1 MITSQ
6 LLHPASIVVVGASNN
21 VHKPGGAIL
30 KNLLSGGYAGELRA
44 VNPKETEVQG
54 LAAFADVKELPDTDL
69 AILAIPAV
77 LCPDVVEVLAAEKQ
91 VKAFIILS
99 AGFGEETPEGAALED
114 RILETVNRYGASLI
128 GPNCIGFMNS
138 WHHSVFSQPIPQL
151 HPQGVDLIS
160 SSGATAVF
168 ILESAVT
175 KGLQFNSVWSVGN
188 AKQIGVEDVLQY
200 MDEQFNPETDSRIK
214 LLYIESIGDPDRL
227 LFHASSLIKKG
238 CKIAAIKA
246 GSSESGS
253 RAASSHTGAIAS
265 SDSAV
270 EALFRKAGIV
280 RCYSREELTTVGCIF
295 TLPELKGKNFAIITH
310 AGGPGVMLTDALSKG
325 GLNVPKLEGPVAE
338 ELKSK
343 LFPGA
348 AVGNPI
354 DILATGT
361 PEHLRLCLEYCEEKF
376 DNIDAVMAIFGT
388 PGLVTMFEMYDVLHE
403 KMQTCRKPIFPI
415 LPSVNTAGAEVA
427 AFLAKGH
434 VNFADEVTLGTAL
447 SRIMNAPRPA
457 NNEIELFGVDVPRI
471 RRIIDSISED
481 GYIAPHYVQAL
492 LRSAGIPVVEEFVSD
507 RKEEVLAFARRVG
520 FPVVAKVVGPVHKSD
535 VGGVV
540 LNIKGEQH
548 LALEFDRMMQI
559 PAAHSIMVQ
568 PMLKGTEL
576 FIGAK
581 YEEKFGH
588 VVLCGLGGI
597 FVEVLKDVSSGLAPL
612 SYEEAYSMIHSL
624 RAYKIIKGTRGQKG
638 VNEDKFA
645 EIIVRL
651 STLLRFATEIKEL
664 DLNPLLA
671 TEKQV
676 IAVDARIRIEKT

>member
-1 MITSQ
+1 MITNQ
-6 LLHPASIVVVGASNN
+6 LLRPTSIVVVGASNN

-30 KNLLSGGYAGELRA
+30 RNLIHGGYTGELRA
-44 VNPKETEVQG
+44 VNPKEKQVQG
-54 LAAFADVKELPDTDL
+54 VEAYSDVKDIPPTDL
-69 AILAIPAV
+69 AILAIPAK
-77 LCPDVVEVLAAEKQ
+77 LCPDAVETLASEKE
-91 VKAFIILS
+91 VRAFIILS
-99 AGFGEETPEGAALED
+99 AGFGEETHEGALLED
-114 RILETVNRYGASLI
+114 RILEIVNRYGAALI
-128 GPNCIGFMNS
+128 GPNCIGLMNT
-138 WHHSVFSQPIPQL
+138 WHHSVFSQPIPEL
-151 HPQGVDLIS
+151 NPKGVDLIS

-188 AKQIGVEDVLQY
+188 AKQIGVEDVLEY
-200 MDEQFNPETDSRIK
+200 MDTNFQADKDSKLK
-214 LLYIESIGDPDRL
+214 LLYIENIADPDRL
-227 LFHASSLIKKG
+227 LFHASSLIRKG
-238 CKIAAIKA
+238 CRIAAIKA

-280 RCYSREELTTVGCIF
+280 RCYSREELTTAGCIF
-295 TLPELKGKNFAIITH
+295 TLPELKGKNFAIVTH
-310 AGGPGVMLTDALSKG
+310 AGGPGVMLTDALCKG
-325 GLNVPKLEGPVAE
+325 GLTVPKLEGELIE
-338 ELKSK
+338 ELKGK

-348 AVGNPI
+348 SVGNPI

-361 PEHLRLCLEYCEEKF
+361 PEHLRLCLEYCEEKLE
-376 DNIDAVMAIFGT
+376 NVDAVMAIFGT

-427 AFLAKGH
+427 AFLARGH
-434 VNFADEVTLGTAL
+434 VNFADEVTLGTML
-447 SRIMNAPRPA
+447 SRIVNTPKPA
-457 NNEIELFGVDVPRI
+457 SNEIELFGVDVPRI
-471 RRIIDSISED
+471 RRIIDSIPES
-481 GYIAPHYVQAL
+481 GYIEPHYVQAL
-492 LRSAGIPVVEEFVSD
+492 LRSAGIPVVEEFVSVN
-507 RKEEVLAFARRVG
+507 KEEILAFARRTG
-520 FPVVAKVVGPVHKSD
+520 FPVVVKVVGPVHKSD
-535 VGGVV
+535 VGGVA
-540 LNIKGEQH
+540 LNIKSVQH
-548 LALEFDRMMQI
+548 LALEFDRMIQI
-559 PAAHSIMVQ
+559 PGVKEILVQ

-612 SYEEAYSMIHSL
+612 SYEEAYSMIRSL
-624 RAYKIIKGTRGQKG
+624 KAYPIIKGTRGQGG

-651 STLLRFATEIKEL
+651 SSLLRFATEIKEM
-664 DLNPLLA
+664 DINPLLA
-671 TEKQV
+671 TKTAV
-676 IAVDARIRIEKT
+676 TAVDARIRIEKK